1 MQEAFS
7 FPSLNVVIGG
17 ISQALQQSQ
26 QQEGSVGIFV
36 VGRQMIKIVAT
47 SILLQTLCRI
57 CLSHAVDSL
66 KGVVVASRL
75 TGWAI
80 QDWKLRAKHAFKYP
94 GKQLLF
100 NLNLCDKYMYF
111 PNERKLTCGCNI
123 NKNIWN

>member
-26 QQEGSVGIFV
+26 KQEGSVGIFV

-47 SILLQTLCRI
+47 SILLQALCRI

-75 TGWAI
+75 TG
-80 QDWKLRAKHAFKYP
+80 
-94 GKQLLF
+94 
-100 NLNLCDKYMYF
+100 
-111 PNERKLTCGCNI
+111 
-123 NKNIWN
+123 

>member
-47 SILLQTLCRI
+47 SILLQALCRI
-57 CLSHAVDSL
+57 CLSHAVYPL
-66 KGVVVASRL
+66 EGVGITSRT
-75 TGWAI
+75 TGRAI
-80 QDWKLRAKHAFKYP
+80 QD
-94 GKQLLF
+94 
-100 NLNLCDKYMYF
+100 
-111 PNERKLTCGCNI
+111 
-123 NKNIWN
+123 